1 MKVYVVG
8 GAVRDELLGLAVQDR
23 DYVVVGAS
31 VQQMLDAGYKAVG
44 ADFPVFLH
52 PQTEE
57 EYALAR
63 TERKTAPGYKGFVF
77 HTATNVTLEQD
88 LHRRDLTINAMAR
101 DQHNHALID
110 PYGGEADLHH
120 KLLRHVSEAFTED
133 PVRILRVARFA
144 ARFAGLGFR
153 VADETMQLMRT
164 MVDAGEVD
172 HLVAERVW
180 QELAR
185 GLMEATPSAMFSV
198 LRECGALTRILPEV
212 DALFG
217 VPQSAK
223 SHPEIDT
230 GVHMMMVIDYAARQ
244 QTTLPVRFAC
254 LTHDLGKAATPPQYL
269 PRHPDHE
276 AKSVAL
282 VHTLS
287 ERLRVP
293 AECRDLAIAAAGW
306 HGKIHGALA
315 LKADGLL
322 ALYEGCDALRRPA
335 RFHALL
341 ETAACDHHGRL
352 GYETLPYPS
361 APYLLAGL
369 GCLQELDQGAIA
381 KSLGTGIGA
390 DDIANTIRDAKRN
403 ALQKFIDIHKTK

>member
-8 GAVRDELLGLAVQDR
+8 GAVRDELLGLPVQDR

-31 VQQMLDAGYKAVG
+31 VQQMIDAGYKPVG

-52 PQTEE
+52 PQTHE

-88 LHRRDLTINAMAR
+88 LRRRDLTINAMAR
-101 DQHNHALID
+101 DRHTHALID

-120 KLLRHVSEAFTED
+120 KLLRHVGEAFAED

-144 ARFAGLGFR
+144 ARFASHGFR
-153 VADETMQLMRT
+153 VADETMQLMRS
-164 MVDAGEVD
+164 MVDTGEID
-172 HLVAERVW
+172 HLVSERVW
-180 QELAR
+180 HELAR
-185 GLMEATPSAMFSV
+185 GLMEATPSAMFAV
-198 LRECGALTRILPEV
+198 LRECGALPRIMPEV
-212 DALFG
+212 AALFG
-217 VPQSAK
+217 IPQSAK

-230 GVHMMMVIDYAARQ
+230 GVHVMMVIDCAARRKSA
-244 QTTLPVRFAC
+244 LPVRFAC

-269 PRHPDHE
+269 PRHPEHE
-276 AKSVAL
+276 AKSVEL
-282 VHTLS
+282 VRALS

-293 AECRDLAIAAAGW
+293 SECRDLAATAAGW
-306 HGKIHGALA
+306 HAKIHGALE

-322 ALYEGCDALRRPA
+322 ALYEGCDALRRPE

-341 ETAACDHHGRL
+341 EVAACDHHGRL
-352 GYETLPYPS
+352 GYEGAAYLP

-369 GCLQELDQGAIA
+369 CDLQGLDQGAIA
-381 KSLGTGIGA
+381 KSA
-390 DDIANTIRDAKRN
+390 NDAANARDIATAIRDAKRI
-403 ALQKFIDIHKTK
+403 ALQKFINDHKTI

>member
-1 MKVYVVG
+1 MKVYIVG
-8 GAVRDELLGLAVQDR
+8 GAVRDELLGLPVKDR
-23 DYVVVGAS
+23 DYIVVGAS
-31 VQQMLDAGYKAVG
+31 VQQMIDAGYTPVG

-52 PQTEE
+52 PQTHE

-88 LHRRDLTINAMAR
+88 LRRRDLTINAMAR
-101 DQHNHALID
+101 DLHTRALID

-144 ARFAGLGFR
+144 ARFAALGFK
-153 VADETMQLMRT
+153 VADETMQLMRS

-172 HLVAERVW
+172 HLVSERVW

-185 GLMEATPSAMFSV
+185 GLMEATPSAMFAV
-198 LRECGALTRILPEV
+198 LRECGALSRILPEV
-212 DALFG
+212 AALFG
-217 VPQSAK
+217 VPQAAK
-223 SHPEIDT
+223 SHPEIDI
-230 GVHMMMVIDYAARQ
+230 GVHVMMVIDYAARQ
-244 QTTLPVRFAC
+244 KAALPVRYAC

-269 PRHPDHE
+269 PRHPEHE
-276 AKSVAL
+276 AKSVEL
-282 VHTLS
+282 VHALS

-293 AECRDLAIAAAGW
+293 AECHDLAVAAAGW
-306 HGKIHGALA
+306 HGKIHGALT

-322 ALYEGCDALRRPA
+322 ALYEGCDALRRPE

-341 ETAACDHHGRL
+341 EVAGCNHHGRL
-352 GYETLPYPS
+352 GNESAPYLPT
-361 APYLLAGL
+361 PYLLAGL
-369 GCLQELDQGAIA
+369 ARLQALDQGAIA
-381 KSLGTGIGA
+381 KSA
-390 DDIANTIRDAKRN
+390 SKSASDIATAIRDAKRI
-403 ALQKFIDIHKTK
+403 ALQKFIDDHQ